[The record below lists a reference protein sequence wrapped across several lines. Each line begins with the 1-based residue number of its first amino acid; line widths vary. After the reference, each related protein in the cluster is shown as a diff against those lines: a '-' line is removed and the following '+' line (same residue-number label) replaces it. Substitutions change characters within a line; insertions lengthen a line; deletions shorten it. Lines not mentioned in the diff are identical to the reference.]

1 MSSIDVTTA
10 VPAPNAPNGAQSRA
24 GSPTPSAPL
33 KGADIGLQ
41 RRIDEFDA
49 AIRETGHLFG
59 IETLELMESD
69 PIKFDKF
76 QWRLF
81 AAVNAAR
88 ETSKYVSGSPAA
100 VGMAELVDML
110 ALPEGEVVAASA
122 GLAGHI
128 GSFPIMVR
136 KMAEHGCE
144 DNPGIRET
152 DIWGCNDPRAGCPHP
167 TDMYTYLPV
176 FHDGELVCWVAGAN
190 HVADSGHAICAGG
203 VPIFSPTTYCDGITY
218 GPAVI
223 GTRVDGTY
231 IHYEPH
237 LRMLDG
243 RTRTGS
249 LNILDE
255 KMRLTGAVMLRDR
268 VLEIIKDFGAEYFK
282 RGLREVLERE
292 RRAVAHRF
300 QHWMMPG
307 SYRQTLFRPIQYK
320 GLMASLFP
328 QADKNW
334 VTHHNHA
341 MTITREG
348 KCAIDLSGTTSQD
361 YFWVN
366 GYEGP
371 FKMGATFSSIGFIGQ
386 TPLVNTALYHVIDYQ
401 RPLGSLANP
410 TRDDVSA
417 AFGNAMGSW
426 HGVLAARP
434 RGFSAFLRGFLEEA
448 YLLEHDWELF
458 GGEGMASEGI
468 PWAIGDFTYEGGEPR
483 GPSSWRDGEAMTLG
497 AGNPEG
503 DFGEAEEWEYVEPP
517 LLTLSRSLI
526 PDYCAHGRQR
536 GAIGIALTQMVC
548 DPGEYLTLNA
558 CGFAGSKMNAVA
570 VGVCGGY
577 PHLNSKTVF
586 FHGTN
591 AQELAARSQK
601 LPGDFVEANAM
612 IEDGT
617 LTVERVNEFGGH
629 ECPPVLVKHGDLV
642 CHSHH
647 AGSAWGDPIDR
658 KLEAIVSDVERGW
671 ISPEVARSIYGAVL
685 EQSDGQWSADEEAS
699 AEARM
704 QIRRDRKARA
714 VPAREVYLEERD
726 RVLSRDFDTDD
737 LGEMFADSAT
747 YDNWRTHFYEFW
759 QLPGEFDLGV
769 DGAEAKTS
777 GEENGHA

>member
-1 MSSIDVTTA
+1 MSATETPPRAPSTQA
-10 VPAPNAPNGAQSRA
+10 ARGGAGAPALQV
-24 GSPTPSAPL
+24 APL
-33 KGADIGLQ
+33 KGADIGLR
-41 RRIDEFDA
+41 RRIEEFDA

-76 QWRLF
+76 QWRVF

-136 KMAEHGCE
+136 RMAEYGCE
-144 DNPGIRET
+144 ENPGIRDT

-176 FHDGELVCWVAGAN
+176 FHAGELVCWVAGAN

-203 VPIFSPTTYCDGITY
+203 VPIFSPTTYCDGFVY

-223 GTRVDGTY
+223 GERVGETY
-231 IHYEPH
+231 VHYQPH
-237 LRMLDG
+237 LRMLAG

-255 KMRLTGAVMLRDR
+255 KMRLTGAIMLRDR
-268 VLEIIKDFGAEYFK
+268 VLEIIKDFGADYFK

-307 SYRQTLFRPIQYK
+307 AYRQTLFRPIQYK
-320 GLMASLFP
+320 GLMTSLFP

-334 VTHHNHA
+334 VTHHHHS
-341 MTITREG
+341 TRLTTDG
-348 KCAIDLSGTTSQD
+348 RCVVDLSGTSSQD

-386 TPLVNTALYHVIDYQ
+386 TPLVNTALYHVLDYQ
-401 RPLGSLANP
+401 RPLGSLVNP
-410 TRDDVSA
+410 TREDVSA

-426 HGVLAARP
+426 HGVLAARTW
-434 RGFSAFLRGFLEEA
+434 GFSAFLRGFLEEA

-458 GGEGMASEGI
+458 GGEGIASEGI
-468 PWAIGDFTYEGGEPR
+468 GWAIGDFTYEGGEPR
-483 GPSSWRDGEAMTLG
+483 GPSSWRDGEAMTIG

-503 DFGEAEEWEYVEPP
+503 DWGEVEEWEYVEPP
-517 LLTLSRSLI
+517 LLVLSRSLI
-526 PDYCAHGRQR
+526 RDYCAHGRQR
-536 GAIGIALTQMVC
+536 GPIGTALTQMVC
-548 DPGEYLTLNA
+548 EPGEYLTLNA

-591 AQELAARSQK
+591 APELAARAQR
-601 LPGDFVEANAM
+601 LPSDFAEAKAM
-612 IEDGT
+612 IEQGK
-617 LTVERVNEFGGH
+617 LTVESIEEFGGH

-642 CHSHH
+642 CHAHH

-658 KLEAIVSDVERGW
+658 KLELLVADVERGW
-671 ISPEVARSIYGAVL
+671 ISPEVARSVYGAVL
-685 EQSDGQWSADEEAS
+685 ETAEGHWVADAQAS
-699 AEARM
+699 ERAREQMRRERAERAR
-704 QIRRDRKARA
+704 
-714 VPAREVYLEERD
+714 PAREVYLQERD
-726 RVLSRDFDTDD
+726 RVLARDFEIEDIH
-737 LGEMFADSAT
+737 EMLRDSAK
-747 YDNWRTHFYEFW
+747 YESWREHFYGFW
-759 QLPGEFDLGV
+759 ALPAVFEL
-769 DGAEAKTS
+769 
-777 GEENGHA
+777 

>member
-1 MSSIDVTTA
+1 MATVDTTKQT
-10 VPAPNAPNGAQSRA
+10 PNIEVGGGNGAAPRR
-24 GSPTPSAPL
+24 PSM
-33 KGADIGLQ
+33 KGADVRL
-41 RRIDEFDA
+41 RERIEAFDA
-49 AIRETGHLFG
+49 AVRETGHLFG
-59 IETLELMESD
+59 IEKLELMESD

-81 AAVNAAR
+81 AAVNTAR

-136 KMAEHGCE
+136 KMVEHGCE
-144 DNPGIRET
+144 ENPGIRET

-176 FHDGELVCWVAGAN
+176 FHEGELVCWVAGAN

-203 VPIFSPTTYCDGITY
+203 VPIFSPTTYCDGLTY

-223 GTRVDGTY
+223 GQRVEDTY
-231 IHYEPH
+231 LHYEPH
-237 LRMLDG
+237 LRMLDS

-268 VLEIIKDFGAEYFK
+268 VLEIIADFGLDYFT

-292 RRAVAHRF
+292 RRAVAYRF
-300 QHWMMPG
+300 QNWMMPG
-307 SYRQTLFRPIQYK
+307 LYRQTMFRPIEYE
-320 GLMASLFP
+320 GLMESLFP
-328 QADKNW
+328 QANKNW
-334 VTHHNHA
+334 VTHHTH
-341 MTITREG
+341 TTRLTQDG
-348 KCAIDLSGTTSQD
+348 HCTIDLDGTTSQD

-386 TPLVNTALYHVIDYQ
+386 TPLVNTALYHVLNYE

-426 HGVLAARP
+426 HGVLAARTW
-434 RGFSAFLRGFLEEA
+434 GFSAFLRGFLEEA

-458 GGEGMASEGI
+458 GGEGQATEGI
-468 PWAIGDFTYEGGEPR
+468 SWAIGDFTYEGGEPR

-517 LLTLSRSLI
+517 LLVLSRSLI
-526 PDYCAHGRQR
+526 PDYCAHGRHR
-536 GAIGIALTQMVC
+536 GPIGIALTQMVT

-558 CGFAGSKMNAVA
+558 CGFGGSKMNAVA
-570 VGVCGGY
+570 MGVCGGY

-591 AQELAARSQK
+591 APELAEKSEK
-601 LPGDFVEANAM
+601 LPSDFHEAKQMVESGELKVDR
-612 IEDGT
+612 IQ
-617 LTVERVNEFGGH
+617 EFGGH

-642 CHSHH
+642 CHAHH
-647 AGSAWGDPIDR
+647 AGSAWGDPIER
-658 KLEAIVSDVERGW
+658 KLELVVEDVEKGW
-671 ISPEVARSIYGAVL
+671 ISPEVARNVYGAVV
-685 EQSDGQWSADEEAS
+685 EETDAGWSGDEAATARAREGIR
-699 AEARM
+699 AE
-704 QIRRDRKARA
+704 RKSRA
-714 VPAREVYLEERD
+714 VPFAEVYREERE
-726 RVLSRDFDTDD
+726 RVVNRDFAIKEI
-737 LGEMFADSAT
+737 GAMFSDSAG
-747 YDNWRTHFYEFW
+747 YPHWRQHFYEFW
-759 QLPGEFDLGV
+759 QLPDDFEL
-769 DGAEAKTS
+769 
-777 GEENGHA
+777 